1 MQPRFLKP
9 FLFLSA
15 HLVLGIGLSAAES
28 ETIYPSKTL
37 FSTDILLGQDDSGQ
51 EIWGSVEKKQSSNG
65 ETHYVV
71 DSTLQKWIG
80 TDHLVVNG
88 DIPLLMGSDTV
99 VKTID
104 QIAHHF
110 LKYWKYSHIPDTK
123 GEIHTH
129 KAFQDFLTTSGYTR
143 EILQSGLIL
152 YYKKGEHGS
161 SIICDERDN
170 EATFVFGHR
179 EDRWGNRKQGR
190 LDARQ
195 FKMLTPDIQK
205 RILEL
210 AKRKSIAYAQRPI
223 DFEDPDPLFRD
234 PRSEKNNAFVKGAKN
249 KRNLFKSTP
258 ASKRKKRRF
267 VK

>member
-1 MQPRFLKP
+1 MRPRFSNP
-9 FLFLSA
+9 ILFLSA
-15 HLVLGIGLSAAES
+15 HLVLGIGLSAAKSDPES
-28 ETIYPSKTL
+28 DSIYPAKT
-37 FSTDILLGQDDSGQ
+37 STGILLGQDDSGQ
-51 EIWGSVEKKQSSNG
+51 QIWGSVEKKQSSNG
-65 ETHYVV
+65 ETRYVV

-80 TDHLVVNG
+80 TDQLVVNG

-110 LKYWKYSHIPDTK
+110 LKYWKYSYIPATN

-129 KAFQDFLTTSGYTR
+129 KAFRDFLTSNGYTT
-143 EILQSGLIL
+143 EILPESGLIL
-152 YYKKGEHGS
+152 HYKKGEHGS
-161 SIICDERDN
+161 SIICDEGDN

-210 AKRKSIAYAQRPI
+210 AKRKSIARAAFPLG
-223 DFEDPDPLFRD
+223 FEDPYPVHQ
-234 PRSEKNNAFVKGAKN
+234 STAFVQQSKKN
-249 KRNLFKSTP
+249 KPHALIKPTIVP
-258 ASKRKKRRF
+258 L
-267 VK
+267 